1 MNVWILFTAFISSFP
16 VILIKYYL
24 KVQQFFL
31 LIAALCF
38 YAVAIFGYIHIF
50 KTKNISSSYIVTKLL
65 SELLVIA
72 AGVFLFKEV
81 LKPKQMVGIILAII
95 SLYLIS
101 N

>member
-31 LIAALCF
+31 LVAALCF

-50 KTKNISSSYIVTKLL
+50 KTNNISSSYIVTKLL

-72 AGVFLFKEV
+72 AGLFLFKEV
-81 LKPKQMVGIILAII
+81 LKIKQMVGIVLAII